1 MADETGAF
9 ETTVNRG
16 PSIYRVQSTGSELRI
31 GLQAGDTVLWQDETV
46 PIDQLPE
53 KAQAALQAGDSES
66 TDLELALTSLVETYA
81 QRGG

>member
-1 MADETGAF
+1 MADEAAW
-9 ETTVNRG
+9 ETTVHRG
-16 PSIYRVQSTGSELRI
+16 PSIYRVQRTGGELRI

-46 PIDQLPE
+46 PVDQLPE
-53 KAQAALQAGDSES
+53 KAQAALQAGDSGS